1 MHRASG
7 MRGPGRERAGFSH
20 LHRVGGTR
28 REPITVH
35 GRRRNAASWLGPSRL
50 DTYVTAISAEP
61 SESYP
66 RTLYEAFVRADFA
79 RYPAPMVRVPS
90 LEIRVTVGAGLSSSH
105 SLFLTRPVRRCP
117 RSARRRRGRPR
128 ARARPRPA
136 GSSSTAPRTR
146 TSRGTG
152 TRGG

>member
-1 MHRASG
+1 
-7 MRGPGRERAGFSH
+7 MRGHARERAGFSH

-28 REPITVH
+28 REPITVQ

-79 RYPAPMVRVPS
+79 RYPRAD
-90 LEIRVTVGAGLSSSH
+90 G
-105 SLFLTRPVRRCP
+105 P
-117 RSARRRRGRPR
+117 RSLSRNPSHCGGGFIFVTLVIFDATSATVPTISATTER
-128 ARARPRPA
+128 ATA
-136 GSSSTAPRTR
+136 GTSPSTTC
-146 TSRGTG
+146 GIE
-152 TRGG
+152 